1 MYGRSRSLY
10 RKQRRKEEIRGYLGR
25 MMWVVT
31 ILCIITVAVA
41 MAVQTAKASKVIAAE
56 AVVTDAMTTDVPI
69 LLDENNVTDVAQAVI
84 SGQLM
89 ITDKA
94 QERARIEA
102 ERVIII
108 DPGHGGMDGGC
119 VFGDI
124 AEKDINRK
132 IAYRVMQKL
141 RIMGYCVELA
151 RAGDDYIDK
160 TERVDMANGR
170 NARLYVSIHQNSW

>member
-89 ITDKA
+89 I
-94 QERARIEA
+94 
-102 ERVIII
+102 
-108 DPGHGGMDGGC
+108 C
-119 VFGDI
+119 
-124 AEKDINRK
+124 
-132 IAYRVMQKL
+132 L
-141 RIMGYCVELA
+141 
-151 RAGDDYIDK
+151 
-160 TERVDMANGR
+160 
-170 NARLYVSIHQNSW
+170 LYTSPSPRD

>member
-94 QERARIEA
+94 RERARIEA

-108 DPGHGGMDGGC
+108 DPGHEIG
-119 VFGDI
+119 
-124 AEKDINRK
+124 
-132 IAYRVMQKL
+132 
-141 RIMGYCVELA
+141 
-151 RAGDDYIDK
+151 RASCR
-160 TERVDMANGR
+160 ERV
-170 NARLYVSIHQNSW
+170 